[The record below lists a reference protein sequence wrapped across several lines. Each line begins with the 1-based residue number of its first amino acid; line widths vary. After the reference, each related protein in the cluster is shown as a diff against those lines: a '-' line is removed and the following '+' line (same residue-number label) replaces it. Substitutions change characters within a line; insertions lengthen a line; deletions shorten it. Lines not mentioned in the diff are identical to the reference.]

1 MCIVE
6 ISGLEKCSLVKTTC
20 CYCRGPGFSYRHP
33 RSQPSGTS
41 VPGDTTPSFQV
52 HEHQAHMVQHINT
65 GKSLINKPKDVI
77 SRACEYLR
85 ENHSSF
91 FTVEVEDFILQEEGF
106 FP

>member
-1 MCIVE
+1 MKRFLGWRSAHWLRPLVAIAEVLGLV
-6 ISGLEKCSLVKTTC
+6 ISTHVHNHLELQV
-20 CYCRGPGFSYRHP
+20 PLF
-33 RSQPSGTS
+33 PS
-41 VPGDTTPSFQV
+41 

-77 SRACEYLR
+77 SRTCEYLR

-91 FTVEVEDFILQEEGF
+91 LEVEDFILQEEGF